1 VSAKPAAFYD
11 DHMVA
16 DDAPAMLPLE
26 ESPWRPLYQEAAHG
40 IALNEAV
47 IDLGCGTGRFAHELY
62 RDGERYGAYTG
73 VDFSVETIREAVTY
87 LRRNAIKGEF
97 TFDCIDL
104 AEWQTPTG
112 IGGETVFTCLEVLE
126 HIDDDLALV
135 AKVPA
140 GHRLIFSVP
149 NYHSEAHVRAF
160 QHVGEIWE
168 RYAGL
173 LTFRRWSLISLS
185 STRVIHLV
193 EGVRRTESW

>member
-1 VSAKPAAFYD
+1 
-11 DHMVA
+11 MVA

-62 RDGERYGAYTG
+62 RDGERYGRYYG
-73 VDFSVETIREAVTY
+73 FDFSSRTLREA
-87 LRRNAIKGEF
+87 RRYAYEHGF
-97 TFDCIDL
+97 DGPCTFAQCDL
-104 AEWQTPTG
+104 AAYETPTG

-160 QHVGEIWE
+160 QHVGEIWD
-168 RYAGL
+168 RYAHL
-173 LTFRRWSLISLS
+173 LTFRRWSLIDLS
-185 STRVIHLV
+185 PTRVIHLV
-193 EGVRRTESW
+193 EGVRRVEAW